1 MAGMPEPDLQP
12 ARENPVTA
20 ATAGFASRFADAI
33 EIAVVALAGSVGAP
47 VLLAALGLP
56 PSRVLEDAA
65 FLAIFLTV
73 EGTLTLLLV
82 RLLLWWRGE
91 GLPALGWGTGRPAS
105 EVRAGLAALPVLF
118 AATFAVGLIFRQLL
132 PDYVTR
138 VNPLLNLVRDWNDL
152 GLLCITSI
160 YVGGIKEEIQR
171 AFVLNRFRNL
181 GGPWLGLI
189 LWSLFFGFG
198 HLVQGP
204 DNAVA
209 AGILGVLFGVLYL
222 RRRSLTAPIVAH
234 ALYDV
239 LTLTVYWFFV
249 V

>member
-1 MAGMPEPDLQP
+1 MAAMSEPDLQP
-12 ARENPVTA
+12 DRETAVTV
-20 ATAGFASRFADAI
+20 TTGSASRLADAF
-33 EIAVVALAGSVGAP
+33 EIALVAFAGSVGAP

-56 PSRVLEDAA
+56 PSRILADAA
-65 FLAIFLTV
+65 SLATFLAV

-91 GLPALGWGTGRPAS
+91 GLPSLGWGAGRPAS
-105 EVRAGLAALPVLF
+105 EVWAGLVTLPVLF
-118 AATFAVGLIFRQLL
+118 GATFAVGLIFRLLL
-132 PDYVTR
+132 PGYVTH
-138 VNPLLNLVRDWNDL
+138 VNPLLNLVRDWSDL

-160 YVGGIKEEIQR
+160 YVGGVKEEVQR

-198 HLVQGP
+198 HMVQGP

-209 AGILGVLFGVLYL
+209 AGILGILFGVLYL
-222 RRRSLTAPIVAH
+222 RRGSLTAPIVAH

-239 LTLTVYWFFV
+239 LTLAVYWFFV

>member
-1 MAGMPEPDLQP
+1 MARMSEPDLQP
-12 ARENPVTA
+12 TRETRVTVA
-20 ATAGFASRFADAI
+20 AGFTSRFTDAA
-33 EIAVVALAGSVGAP
+33 EIALVALAGSLGTP
-47 VLLAALGLP
+47 VLLAGFGLP
-56 PSRVLEDAA
+56 PSRVLEGAA
-65 FLAIFLTV
+65 SLAIFLAV

-91 GLPALGWGTGRPAS
+91 GLPALGWKAGRPSS

-118 AATFAVGLIFRQLL
+118 AATFAVGLMFRLLL
-132 PDYVTR
+132 PDYVTH
-138 VNPLLNLVRDWNDL
+138 VNPLLNLVRDWGDL

-209 AGILGVLFGVLYL
+209 AGILGLLFGVLYL

-239 LTLTVYWFFV
+239 LTLAVYWFFV